1 MSSKY
6 KPVIPGPNA
15 CPSSTA
21 SVILLTVLSMSTCD
35 RAEMQRKILIKWYIE
50 VIALGSYNVIAMLY
64 YTYNYIV
71 YIKFIAKQC

>member
-15 CPSSTA
+15 CPSLTA
-21 SVILLTVLSMSTCD
+21 SVILMTAPSMSTCD
-35 RAEMQRKILIKWYIE
+35 RAEMQRKILIKWHIE
-50 VIALGSYNVIAMLY
+50 LIALGSYDVTAISY

-71 YIKFIAKQC
+71 YTKFIAKQC